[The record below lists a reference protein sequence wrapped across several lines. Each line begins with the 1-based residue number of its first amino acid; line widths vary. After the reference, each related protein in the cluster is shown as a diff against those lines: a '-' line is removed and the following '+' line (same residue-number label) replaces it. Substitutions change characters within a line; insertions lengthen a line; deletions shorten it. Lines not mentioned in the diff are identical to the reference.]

1 MGLKLAMHW
10 KEDSINSSEYEA
22 YSSMLSNLSAA
33 KCELHVDSLM
43 QEEEIIQQ
51 VATYYSI
58 VDGSNELLATGLLEL
73 SSTCHTQVEVLVS
86 ETCSCKIKG
95 E

>member
-1 MGLKLAMHW
+1 MDLKLAMHW
-10 KEDSINSSEYEA
+10 KEDSISSSEYEA
-22 YSSMLSNLSAA
+22 YSGMLSNLSAA
-33 KCELHVDSLM
+33 KCELDSLM

-73 SSTCHTQVEVLVS
+73 SSTCHTQVEVR
-86 ETCSCKIKG
+86 
-95 E
+95 